1 MTGWSVLGGIGRTK
15 ATGKEAIMERTEQ
28 SEHLTS
34 RRSFLVKG
42 AAFGAATLGG
52 GQLMADASPAF
63 ASGGL
68 TVETRGDRRESP

>member
-1 MTGWSVLGGIGRTK
+1 
-15 ATGKEAIMERTEQ
+15 MERTEQ

-42 AAFGAATLGG
+42 AAVGAATLGG

-68 TVETRGDRRESP
+68 TV